1 MVSGTPVT
9 VALGADLRHTQRADP
24 FSGLHRSAVCA
35 GWGVLARRRAG
46 PPDLTVLAQE
56 VAELE
61 SPPPLSILAMSAVT
75 VLAGMAKPRP
85 TEPELDEAP
94 EEE

>member
-1 MVSGTPVT
+1 M
-9 VALGADLRHTQRADP
+9 
-24 FSGLHRSAVCA
+24 
-35 GWGVLARRRAG
+35 
-46 PPDLTVLAQE
+46 TVLAQE